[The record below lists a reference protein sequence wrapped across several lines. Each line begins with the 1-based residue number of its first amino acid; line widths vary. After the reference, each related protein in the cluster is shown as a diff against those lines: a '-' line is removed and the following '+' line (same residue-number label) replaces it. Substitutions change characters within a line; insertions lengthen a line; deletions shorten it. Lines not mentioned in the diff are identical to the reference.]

1 MKMIKVL
8 VTGSVYDGEKYL
20 SGEVMLTEESAKS
33 LAMSGHVKILP
44 EEKPVVVEQEPVVV
58 EEKIEVSEIPLV
70 ETEEKPRSKGK
81 KS

>member
-8 VTGSVYDGEKYL
+8 VAVHCGTEKFVGEISL
-20 SGEVMLTEESAKS
+20 SEEEARS
-33 LAMSGHVKILP
+33 LSISGHVKILP
-44 EEKPVVVEQEPVVV
+44 EEKPVVV

-70 ETEEKPRSKGK
+70 ENEEKPRSKGK

>member
-8 VTGSVYDGEKYL
+8 ITGSVYDGEKYL

-44 EEKPVVVEQEPVVV
+44 EEKPVVI
-58 EEKIEVSEIPLV
+58 EEKIEVSETPLV

>member
-8 VTGSVYDGEKYL
+8 VTGSLWDGEKFVTGEISL
-20 SGEVMLTEESAKS
+20 SEEEARS
-33 LAMSGHVKILP
+33 LSISGHVKILP
-44 EEKPVVVEQEPVVV
+44 EEKPVVV